1 MRLGIEAKPDLIC
14 ITGDFITRLWDDW
27 DRYAEILALLSH
39 SAPTFAC
46 LGNHDGGVWS
56 HGRGGYATSARIE
69 ALLARADVSL
79 LHNASREIALRGRT
93 LHLVGVGDFWA
104 QQMDAPRA
112 FAGVPADAE
121 TILLS
126 HNPDTKDMLATFP
139 WKLMLCGHT
148 HGGQLDLPFIGTP
161 FAPVVDKRFVR
172 GLHRWEERWIHIT
185 KGVGN
190 LHGLRFN
197 CPPEV
202 SVLTLT

>member
-1 MRLGIEAKPDLIC
+1 MQISPDTSRPASTPRKTPAC
-14 ITGDFITRLWDDW
+14 WC
-27 DRYAEILALLSH
+27 
-39 SAPTFAC
+39 APTVAS
-46 LGNHDGGVWS
+46 LGNHDGGVWAL
-56 HGRGGYATSARIE
+56 GYGGYSTTDDVQS
-69 ALLARADVSL
+69 LLARAGVTL
-79 LHNASREIALRGRT
+79 LHNASRIVTVRGRP
-93 LHLVGVGDFWA
+93 LHLVGVGDWSA
-104 QQMDAPRA
+104 RQMDAQRA
-112 FAGVPADAE
+112 FADVPAGAS

-126 HNPDTKDMLATFP
+126 HNPDTKAALAAFP

-161 FAPVVDKRFVR
+161 FAPVADKRFVR

-185 KGVGN
+185 KGVGS